1 MGAPRGRSTRPGGV
15 VRALGRLVLLV
26 GVGFGAGLLI
36 GVVAEEPEL
45 LLGHLR
51 GEGESVPLAQERLAD
66 SASARPSAGET
77 GTEGKGPS
85 EVAAIEE
92 SAGAAGGDGDEWAS
106 AGVDEAAS
114 GARTRAMRMAEES
127 SADVGLPRVAAA
139 PRPVDTSPPH
149 GGAAAD
155 RWAIQVGAFSDES
168 VATGL
173 AEGLVEKGYSAALV
187 RAPGDDRRWRV
198 RVQPVAGERRA
209 RDLADRL
216 KREERLPTWVIRMEA
231 GSGS

>member
-1 MGAPRGRSTRPGGV
+1 M
-15 VRALGRLVLLV
+15 LLV

-36 GVVAEEPEL
+36 GVVAKEPEL

-51 GEGESVPLAQERLAD
+51 GEGESVSLVQERLTDAAD
-66 SASARPSAGET
+66 ARPSAGET
-77 GTEGKGPS
+77 VMGGTEPS
-85 EVAAIEE
+85 EVGAIVG
-92 SAGAAGGDGDEWAS
+92 SAGAAGGDEDEWS
-106 AGVDEAAS
+106 PAGAGEAAS
-114 GARTRAMRMAEES
+114 GARTRAMRVAEEGA
-127 SADVGLPRVAAA
+127 ADAGLPRVAAA
-139 PRPVDTSPPH
+139 PRPVDTPPARFDTPPARVDA
-149 GGAAAD
+149 AAAD

-209 RDLADRL
+209 RELADRL
-216 KREERLPTWVIRMEA
+216 KREERLPTWVIPMEA